1 MVTPRSIGG
10 KANRRRARLEGFG
23 DGTIENPLN
32 LKENKK
38 IMNSYVTNGLRPE
51 EMILE
56 RKHQKQHKRIHVRVC
71 TAGNIIFYPTMNH
84 GHILTRSHR
93 RHVFFL

>member
-32 LKENKK
+32 LKKIKIENSE
-38 IMNSYVTNGLRPE
+38 I
-51 EMILE
+51 
-56 RKHQKQHKRIHVRVC
+56 
-71 TAGNIIFYPTMNH
+71 
-84 GHILTRSHR
+84 
-93 RHVFFL
+93 

>member
-32 LKENKK
+32 LKENNTDKN
-38 IMNSYVTNGLRPE
+38 IFDDSYLLVSNTFPGFPALGEPNCL
-51 EMILE
+51 LLV
-56 RKHQKQHKRIHVRVC
+56 K
-71 TAGNIIFYPTMNH
+71 AFN
-84 GHILTRSHR
+84 
-93 RHVFFL
+93 